1 MALLMKPS
9 PLSDQKELYFVP
21 VETGEGNLRE
31 KASRFLSFLYP
42 CSSAEDAGSRRREL
56 QKRFHDSS
64 HQPYALRL
72 GTGAEITEKASDD
85 GEPSHSAG
93 DPILNALRHARLTN
107 SLLVVVRYFGGT
119 KLGTG
124 GLIKAFGESA
134 SMAIGNCKLK
144 EYVPMRAVDV
154 SMPFALEGHFRHIL
168 SKSGGVALDEV
179 REENCRA
186 VCEVPVD
193 RAGDL
198 EKALTE
204 LREKW
209 TSTLRWKWK

>member
-1 MALLMKPS
+1 MKPS
-9 PLSDQKELYFVP
+9 PPSDPKEHYFVP

-42 CSSAEDAGSRRREL
+42 VSSAQEAAERRKVLE
-56 QKRFHDSS
+56 KKFHDSS

-72 GTGAEITEKASDD
+72 GTGGGITEKASDD

-93 DPILNALRHARLTN
+93 DPILNALRHAQLTN

-134 SMAIGNCKLK
+134 YMAIGNAKLK
-144 EYVPMRAVDV
+144 EYIPMRTIEV
-154 SMPFALEGHFRHIL
+154 SMPFAVEGHFRHIL
-168 SKSGGVALDEV
+168 STFGGTPVNEKRDD
-179 REENCRA
+179 RCRA
-186 VCEVPVD
+186 ACEVPAD
-193 RAGDL
+193 RAEFF
-198 EKALTE
+198 EKALEE
-204 LREKW
+204 LRERW

>member
-42 CSSAEDAGSRRREL
+42 CSSVEDANSRRREL
-56 QKRFHDSS
+56 QKKFHDSS

-72 GTGAEITEKASDD
+72 GTGGEIAEKASDD

-124 GLIKAFGESA
+124 GLVKAFGESA
-134 SMAIGNCKLK
+134 AIAIDNSKLR
-144 EYVPMRAVDV
+144 EYVPMRTIDV

-168 SKSGGVALDEV
+168 SKFGGTPVNEKRD
-179 REENCRA
+179 ENCRST
-186 VCEVPVD
+186 CEVPAD
-193 RAGDL
+193 RADAF
-198 EKALTE
+198 EKSLVE
-204 LREKW
+204 LRERW

>member
-1 MALLMKPS
+1 MKPS
-9 PLSDQKELYFVP
+9 PLSEPGETWFVP
-21 VETGEGNLRE
+21 VENSEGSLRE

-42 CSSAEDAGSRRREL
+42 VSSLEEVSERRKALE
-56 QKRFHDSS
+56 KKFHDSS

-72 GTGAEITEKASDD
+72 GTGDALTERSSDD
-85 GEPSHSAG
+85 GEPSHTAG

-134 SMAIGNCKLK
+134 SAAIANARIR
-144 EYVPMRAVDV
+144 EHVPVRKIEVL
-154 SMPFALEGHFRHIL
+154 MPFALEGHLRHTL
-168 SKSGGVALDEV
+168 SKFGGKPVDES
-179 REENCRA
+179 RDETCRA
-186 VCEVPVD
+186 LCEVPVD
-193 RAGDL
+193 KADAF
-198 EKALTE
+198 EKALSE

>member
-1 MALLMKPS
+1 MKPS
-9 PLSDQKELYFVP
+9 PLSERKETYFVP
-21 VETGEGNLRE
+21 VEIGEGNLRE

-42 CSSAEDAGSRRREL
+42 CPSAEEAGSRRREL
-56 QKRFHDSS
+56 QKKFHDSS

-85 GEPSHSAG
+85 GEPPHSAG

-124 GLIKAFGESA
+124 GLAKAFGESA
-134 SMAIGNCKLK
+134 SMAIGNAKLK
-144 EYVPMRAVDV
+144 EFVPMKTIEV

-168 SKSGGVALDEV
+168 SKTGGAPLDET

-193 RAGDL
+193 MAGKL
-198 EKALTE
+198 EDALAE
-204 LREKW
+204 LRERW